1 MKETK
6 RTKAVHAMLST
17 TRDAKRKRKRKKGKK
32 KRRRKKENK
41 RKDNQEHAGS
51 SRNKGRNLT
60 VFAAACPYRVL
71 PTGCMLASSLDLE
84 I

>member
-17 TRDAKRKRKRKKGKK
+17 TRDAKRKRKRKKKK
-32 KRRRKKENK
+32 KKKENK